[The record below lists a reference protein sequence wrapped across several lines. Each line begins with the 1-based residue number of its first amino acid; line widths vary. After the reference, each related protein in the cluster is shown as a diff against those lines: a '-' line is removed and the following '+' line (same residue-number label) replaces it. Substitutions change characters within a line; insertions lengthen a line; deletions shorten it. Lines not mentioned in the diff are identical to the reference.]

1 MLPHSMGSSSQGLRY
16 QAGTAFV
23 PNLMRFV
30 MNMSEMANK
39 LKYDIA
45 DTLKR
50 VTGKL
55 SSRKDSHG
63 ERSSS
68 ASNGSSMKK

>member
-1 MLPHSMGSSSQGLRY
+1 VL
-16 QAGTAFV
+16 
-23 PNLMRFV
+23 NLKRFV

-68 ASNGSSMKK
+68 ASNSSSMKK

>member
-1 MLPHSMGSSSQGLRY
+1 
-16 QAGTAFV
+16 
-23 PNLMRFV
+23 

-39 LKYDIA
+39 LKYDIT

-55 SSRKDSHG
+55 SFWKDRHG
-63 ERSSS
+63 ERDSG
-68 ASNGSSMKK
+68 ANRSSMKK